1 MESAQSRATRA
12 VGRATFTVAVI
23 AIIFVGCTRD
33 QGIEGSTEDLTE
45 LTSDHAAMR
54 VLAEGATDY
63 DTFSA
68 AVLDQELDFV
78 CGAGGGPAPWQLCL
92 VADDGVLAVV
102 PFDGVDGLVARLKAP
117 AFSED
122 VLIPLD
128 TDQPAGVLHAGPGGS
143 VDIEDR
149 GEVVGGLSMP

>member
-1 MESAQSRATRA
+1 L
-12 VGRATFTVAVI
+12 TVAVI
-23 AIIFVGCTRD
+23 AITFVGCAGD

-45 LTSDHAAMR
+45 LTSDHAALI
-54 VLAEGATDY
+54 VLAKGATDY

-68 AVLDQELDFV
+68 AATEQELDFI

-92 VADDGVLAVV
+92 VVDDGVLAVV
-102 PFDGVDGLVARLKAP
+102 PFDGVDGLVARLKGP

-128 TDQPAGVLHAGPGGS
+128 TDQPVGVLHAGSGGS
-143 VDIEDR
+143 VDIEDN
-149 GEVVGGLSMP
+149 GEVFGGLSMP